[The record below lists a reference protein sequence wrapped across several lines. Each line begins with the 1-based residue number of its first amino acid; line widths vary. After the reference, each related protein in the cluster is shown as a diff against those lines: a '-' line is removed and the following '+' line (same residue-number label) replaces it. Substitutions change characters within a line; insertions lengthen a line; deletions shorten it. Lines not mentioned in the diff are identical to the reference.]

1 MREHSTYRNS
11 QKHFIPKRKHFLS
24 PTITTHQGLSGDT
37 VATYFESKPGIFSDK
52 VFESGVSPTLV
63 NSEISRRGWGREI
76 TSDFTLPGKDCSS
89 GTCTTGSRS
98 SVLSLLPSD
107 NYKLIK

>member
-1 MREHSTYRNS
+1 MRERSTFRNS

-24 PTITTHQGLSGDT
+24 PTITTHQGLSDDT

-63 NSEISRRGWGREI
+63 NSEISRRGGGREI
-76 TSDFTLPGKDCSS
+76 TSDFSLFRERIVPRGLAPLVPGAAFY
-89 GTCTTGSRS
+89 
-98 SVLSLLPSD
+98 LYSLRIIIS
-107 NYKLIK
+107 